1 MDEQVIILYREIL
14 QRFDKII
21 WTHKIHLC
29 QADIYLTK
37 KKEQN
42 IILSLLSVLVSAS
55 AITNIFKWLPEV
67 VIVPLI
73 AFSSLVLTYFTTK
86 YKAEN
91 LEKKAA
97 DNERFAA
104 IMHDLRNRYAG
115 FLSDIKA
122 GLYTKEQISEMRKN
136 LEQIE
141 SIVYSG
147 IVPDT
152 SEEAVNKASI
162 ALKIKQE
169 STTTDEEIT
178 QIVSPNLQI

>member
-1 MDEQVIILYREIL
+1 MDNQIAIQYREIL
-14 QRFDKII
+14 ERFNKII

-29 QADIYLTK
+29 QADIYLAKRK
-37 KKEQN
+37 KRN
-42 IILSLLSVLVSAS
+42 LILSILSALVSAS
-55 AITNIFKWLPEV
+55 AITNIFKWLPEIL
-67 VIVPLI
+67 IVPLI
-73 AFSSLVLTYFTTK
+73 AFLSLALTFFTTK

-122 GLYTKEQISEMRKN
+122 GLYTKEQISEIRLR

-141 SIVYSG
+141 NIIYSG
-147 IVPDT
+147 IVPYT
-152 SEEAVNKASI
+152 SSKAVNRASK
-162 ALKIKQE
+162 ALKNKQE
-169 STTTDEEIT
+169 STTTDEEIS
-178 QIVSPNLQI
+178 QIISSNLQL

>member
-1 MDEQVIILYREIL
+1 MDNQIAIQYREIL
-14 QRFDKII
+14 ERFNKII

-37 KKEQN
+37 RKKQN
-42 IILSLLSVLVSAS
+42 LILSFLSALVSAS
-55 AITNIFKWLPEV
+55 AITNIFKWLPEI

-73 AFSSLVLTYFTTK
+73 ALLSLALTFFTTK
-86 YKAEN
+86 YQAEN

-122 GLYTKEQISEMRKN
+122 GLYTKEQISEIRLH

-141 SIVYSG
+141 NIIYSG
-147 IVPDT
+147 IVPYT
-152 SEEAVNKASI
+152 SSEAVNKASK
-162 ALKIKQE
+162 ALKNKQE
-169 STTTDEEIT
+169 STTTDEEIS
-178 QIVSPNLQI
+178 QIISSNLQL